1 MPYRFSFDLSSI
13 SKAFFRDLANVA
25 KEKDLHRKIGNQ
37 ARHLAE
43 KFKIQQITGL
53 EVSDALMLIEDLVD
67 IYVKNISDTQ
77 KFSETRKR
85 AVFLPHCARKY
96 MDNKCKAQFEPEIP
110 SYRCQHCSPD
120 CMVNRATKLAEK
132 NGYEVYVVAGSS
144 CIPQILKKNGC
155 EGVIGV
161 ACSDELK
168 MGADYIGR
176 LGLAGQA
183 VPLTKN
189 GCANTKFS
197 LRTLKNL
204 IEAYPIHTPEASTN

>member
-25 KEKDLHRKIGNQ
+25 KEKDLHRKLGSK
-37 ARHLAE
+37 ARYLAE

-53 EVSDALMLIEDLVD
+53 EVTDALMLVEDLVD
-67 IYVKNISDTQ
+67 IYVKNISGTQRFLKTQ
-77 KFSETRKR
+77 KR
-85 AVFLPHCARKY
+85 ALFLPHCARKF
-96 MDNKCKAQFEPEIP
+96 MDCKCKAQFKPEIP
-110 SYRCQHCSPD
+110 SYKCQHCSKD
-120 CMVNRATKLAEK
+120 CIVNKATKLAEK

-144 CIPQILKKNGC
+144 CIPQIIKKNGC

-168 MGADYIGR
+168 MGADYLGR

-204 IEAYPIHTPEASTN
+204 IEAFPIRGREVTVN